1 MDNEQSTQLLL
12 LTKKMRNEQKG
23 FFSSANGASQKQM
36 HLSEAKRLEKEVDN
50 LIAKIESGQ
59 EELFS

>member
-12 LTKKMRNEQKG
+12 LTKKMRTEQKG
-23 FFSSANGASQKQM
+23 FFSAVNGASQKQM